1 MSKGRVSS
9 WRWYPAFVL
18 RNQVRIGGQSLRT
31 SVHGRYA
38 RTQEKGKVLAYRGFL
53 STDGMVYSTRQIGIQ
68 GGSVMRTEKKSH
80 RSGMD
85 PIVALVLIFAVLK
98 VTGLISWSWLW
109 VLSPIWITLLIF
121 AAIFSSILVGGR
133 IVKGKW

>member
-1 MSKGRVSS
+1 
-9 WRWYPAFVL
+9 
-18 RNQVRIGGQSLRT
+18 
-31 SVHGRYA
+31 
-38 RTQEKGKVLAYRGFL
+38 
-53 STDGMVYSTRQIGIQ
+53 
-68 GGSVMRTEKKSH
+68 MRTEKKSH
-80 RSGMD
+80 RSRMD

-98 VTGLISWSWLW
+98 VTGLISWSW

>member
-1 MSKGRVSS
+1 MGECDI
-9 WRWYPAFVL
+9 
-18 RNQVRIGGQSLRT
+18 IGLVQ
-31 SVHGRYA
+31 
-38 RTQEKGKVLAYRGFL
+38 
-53 STDGMVYSTRQIGIQ
+53 QIGIQ
-68 GGSVMRTEKKSH
+68 GGSVMHTEKKFH
-80 RSGMD
+80 RSRMD

-109 VLSPIWITLLIF
+109 VFSPIWITLLFF